1 MREFEVEIDGAVFT
15 VKQIAPE
22 DGTAEYGEK
31 EAELVSR
38 ACLLY
43 EEEAEKKAYAPKKAV
58 PNEEVLPEKAREKVT
73 EILREKITEKHVAVQ
88 LEEMKAAQA
97 EPSEK
102 AVNYRRQIEELSRYL
117 SRDSRRYDGYFEMY

>member
-1 MREFEVEIDGAVFT
+1 MAKKHPFSQKFT
-15 VKQIAPE
+15 NCFHPPTI
-22 DGTAEYGEK
+22 
-31 EAELVSR
+31 R
-38 ACLLY
+38 CLFFQ
-43 EEEAEKKAYAPKKAV
+43 
-58 PNEEVLPEKAREKVT
+58 

>member
-1 MREFEVEIDGAVFT
+1 MEIDGAVFT

-58 PNEEVLPEKAREKVT
+58 PNEEVLPEKAKEKVNELT
-73 EILREKITEKHVAVQ
+73 DKAIDAVKDIEGSGLVIEIADSLR
-88 LEEMKAAQA
+88 
-97 EPSEK
+97 
-102 AVNYRRQIEELSRYL
+102 N
-117 SRDSRRYDGYFEMY
+117 RDN